1 VHRSSHVTQRAKD
14 KAAYGGVFNS
24 RDGLYSAAERSGGA
38 VGSKDSSQ
46 GKSEGNQTNEDGDPT
61 LKAFRNMSEQE
72 LKARCKAI
80 GVDLD
85 NPRVQRELANRAKAR
100 KEEELKAKAREMGI
114 DLGDPAVRKML
125 ELLEKEDRGK
135 EDLAKL
141 PAWRRW
147 IYHSFDGTKRFN
159 VQNLMYIALAVSRR
173 LFVCLFRF
181 VCFSHY
187 KKYIASTWH

>member
-1 VHRSSHVTQRAKD
+1 
-14 KAAYGGVFNS
+14 
-24 RDGLYSAAERSGGA
+24 
-38 VGSKDSSQ
+38 
-46 GKSEGNQTNEDGDPT
+46 
-61 LKAFRNMSEQE
+61 MSEQE

-80 GVDLD
+80 GVELD
-85 NPRVQRELANRAKAR
+85 NPRVQRELANRAKAG
-100 KEEELKAKAREMGI
+100 KEEELKGKAREMGI

>member
-1 VHRSSHVTQRAKD
+1 
-14 KAAYGGVFNS
+14 
-24 RDGLYSAAERSGGA
+24 
-38 VGSKDSSQ
+38 
-46 GKSEGNQTNEDGDPT
+46 
-61 LKAFRNMSEQE
+61 MSEQE

-173 LFVCLFRF
+173 LFVSSLSFRLFF
-181 VCFSHY
+181 PLQ
-187 KKYIASTWH
+187 KYIASTSH